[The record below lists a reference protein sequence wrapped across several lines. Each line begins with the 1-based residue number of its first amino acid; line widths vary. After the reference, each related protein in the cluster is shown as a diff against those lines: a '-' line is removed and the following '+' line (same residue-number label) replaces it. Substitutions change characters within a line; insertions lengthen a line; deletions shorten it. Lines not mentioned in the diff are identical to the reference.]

1 MRSQPVTASHW
12 EPSRDT
18 SRYLWAGLA
27 PDAARP
33 SIVAGAH
40 VCEASVVIFRR
51 MAEVWDFI
59 IKAKSLLIWSP
70 GVVEASQTTDGP
82 FSVGTKFR
90 VSSRFLLARQDWV
103 AEVAE
108 TNPPYSSVFRSTQG
122 TVAFVSKTTLEEV
135 ATGTRF
141 TSTVQFESGFGA
153 AFGGVSDSI
162 ATRVYTRG
170 LQASLHNLAD
180 VLDSD
185 SRGGLTNRQNEVL
198 ALVQQGFTDA
208 EIAAH
213 LTLSSKTVGHHVS
226 AILTALQV
234 PNRRA
239 LSRGLRVPSAAGRRP
254 DDHA

>member
-18 SRYLWAGLA
+18 SKYFWAGLA

-33 SIVAGAH
+33 SIVPGAH
-40 VCEASVVIFRR
+40 VCAASVVIFRR

-82 FSVGTKFR
+82 FSGGTKFR

-122 TVAFVSKTTLEEV
+122 TVAFVSTTTLEEV

-185 SRGGLTNRQNEVL
+185 SRGELTNRQNEVL
-198 ALVQQGFTDA
+198 VLVQQGFTDA

-226 AILTALQV
+226 AILAALQV

-239 LSRGLRVPSAAGRRP
+239 LSRGLRVPCAAVRRP